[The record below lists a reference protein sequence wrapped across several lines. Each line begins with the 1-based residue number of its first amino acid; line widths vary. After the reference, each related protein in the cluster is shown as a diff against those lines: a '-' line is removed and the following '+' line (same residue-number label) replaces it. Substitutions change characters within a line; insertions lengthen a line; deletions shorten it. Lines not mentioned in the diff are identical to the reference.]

1 VFAWHENIF
10 AIRTVCLAIGSIHLC
25 MLTIGHSTLPIDI
38 FIQALQENGV
48 ALLVDVRTIPRSRHN
63 PQFGM
68 EELAASLHAAE
79 IRYRWMQSL
88 GGLRHSRKDSIN
100 MGWHNTSFRGYAD
113 YMQTDAFATALKELM
128 ALDEETTV
136 AIMCSE
142 AVPWRC
148 HRSLIGD
155 ALLVNEHTVDD
166 IFVPTAGKS
175 HRKPHTLTTF
185 ARVQGTRLWYPE
197 QPTLPLPSR
206 NVP

>member
-1 VFAWHENIF
+1 VLAWHENIF
-10 AIRTVCLAIGSIHLC
+10 TIRTVWLAFGSIPLC

-63 PQFGM
+63 PQFGTD
-68 EELAASLHAAE
+68 ELAVSLHSAG
-79 IRYRWMQSL
+79 IQYRWMQSL

-113 YMQTDAFATALKELM
+113 YMQTDAFYAALKELM
-128 ALDEETTV
+128 VLDEETTV

-155 ALLVNEHTVDD
+155 ALLVYGHTVND
-166 IFVPTAGKS
+166 IFVTTAGKS
-175 HRKPHTLTTF
+175 NRKPHTLTTF
-185 ARVQGTRLWYPE
+185 ARVQGTKLWYPE
-197 QPTLPLPSR
+197 I
-206 NVP
+206 